1 MVAEPK
7 TLEEAAAN
15 SYALCRESLIAFT
28 RFTYP
33 HYQVAKHH
41 RIIADALQKLES
53 GEIKRLILN
62 IGPQRGKTELATVR
76 FIPWWLG
83 RNPDRPVIAIS
94 YGSDPVERFSRNAR
108 DVMKSEEYARVFPG
122 ITLDAASQS
131 VTYWQIKGHRGG
143 LRAASIG
150 GAVTSFPADLIII
163 DDPHKDVQTAESEA
177 ERKQVLDFYTGVA
190 YNRLS
195 PDGRILI
202 IQTRWVENDL
212 TGHVLEQQKH
222 GGDAWTIITIP
233 AVANPEIE
241 VDDDGREIYVGGDP
255 LWPERWSLDDY
266 NRIRRNIGERDWQ
279 AQYMCQPSPPE
290 GSLFKKSWFT
300 ISPRAPDGLQWV
312 RAWDLATTE
321 KETGSFTAGALLAV
335 DVSKTIWIRDFRR
348 GQWEWPEARRRIM
361 TQASIDG
368 PDVRVLIEE
377 GAFQFGKLAQDIID
391 NWEDIRIPVQKIKV
405 RGLGDKPARARPWAA
420 RAEAGR
426 VVLVGDSTTPW
437 IEHFLNEAASFPYGQ
452 NNDMIDAVS
461 LGFET
466 LASSPIGAIS
476 ESIPPHPDTW
486 NYFKTLGGIEDPG
499 EEG

>member
-1 MVAEPK
+1 MVEERK
-7 TLEEAAAN
+7 TWAEAAEI
-15 SYALCRESLIAFT
+15 SYALCRDSLIAFT
-28 RFTYP
+28 RFTFP
-33 HYQVAKHH
+33 QYQVAQHH
-41 RIIADALQKLES
+41 RIIAAALQKLES

-76 FIPWWLG
+76 FIPWFLG
-83 RNPDRPVIAIS
+83 RNPDKPVIAIS

-108 DVMKSEEYARVFPG
+108 DVMKSEEFSRVFPG
-122 ITLDAASQS
+122 IALSSSSQS
-131 VTYWQIKGHRGG
+131 VTYWQIDGHRGG

-163 DDPHKDVQTAESEA
+163 DDPHKDVQSAESEA
-177 ERKQVLDFYTGVA
+177 DRKQVLDFYTGVA

-212 TGHVLEQQKH
+212 TGYVIEQQKH
-222 GGDAWTIITIP
+222 GGDDWTIIRIP
-233 AVANPEIE
+233 AVEDPEVEI
-241 VDDDGREIYVGGDP
+241 DADGREVYIGGNP
-255 LWPERWSLDDY
+255 LWPERWKLADY

-279 AQYMCQPSPPE
+279 AQYMCQPAPPE
-290 GSLFKKSWFT
+290 GSLFRKSWFT
-300 ISPRAPDGLQWV
+300 ISPRAPDGLTWI

-321 KETGSFTAGALLAV
+321 KESGSFTAGVLIAV
-335 DVSKTIWIRDFRR
+335 DVSKTIWVRDFRR

-368 PDVRVLIEE
+368 PDTRVVLEE

-391 NWEDIRIPVQKIKV
+391 NWEDIRIPVQKVKV
-405 RGLGDKPARARPWAA
+405 RGLGDKVARARPWAA

-426 VVLVGDSTTPW
+426 VVLVGDASSPW
-437 IEHFLNEAASFPYGQ
+437 IESFLNEAASFPYGQ

-461 LGFET
+461 LGFEV
-466 LASSPIGAIS
+466 LATSPIGALS
-476 ESIPPHPDTW
+476 EQIPPNPNSW
-486 NYFKTLGGIEDPG
+486 EYLKAIGGIEDPG
-499 EEG
+499 E